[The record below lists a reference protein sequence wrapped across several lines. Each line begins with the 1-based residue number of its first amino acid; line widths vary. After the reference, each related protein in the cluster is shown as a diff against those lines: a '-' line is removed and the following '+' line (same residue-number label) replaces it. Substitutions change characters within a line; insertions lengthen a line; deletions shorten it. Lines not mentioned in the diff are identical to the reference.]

1 MKQTIWISYVGE
13 RTNGYVGVSVK
24 YVSKGLHVQHVQHV
38 QHFQHVQSK
47 NKASLV
53 CSVFAD
59 LADWKDSF
67 SLLAFV
73 CVRVC
78 VCVCVR
84 AWLLYTLTSQWV
96 LHMAFAC

>member
-24 YVSKGLHVQHVQHV
+24 YVSKGLHVQH
-38 QHFQHVQSK
+38 FQLVQSK
-47 NKASLV
+47 NKVSLV

-67 SLLAFV
+67 SVLAFV
-73 CVRVC
+73 CVC
-78 VCVCVR
+78 VCVRACVR